1 MKPSFFSIIL
11 PTYARP
17 RQLASCL
24 RSLAR
29 LDYPR
34 DHFEVIVVDDGSGL
48 SLQPVIAPFRDHFD
62 MVVLTQMHAGP
73 AAARN
78 AGAARARGQF
88 LAFVDDDCMVASN
101 WLQALAACFVM
112 VPDHAIGGQTI
123 NALPMNS
130 YSTATQLIVDYL
142 YAYYNADHNHAQ
154 FLSSS
159 NVAMPLDRFWAVG
172 GFDTA
177 FPLAAGEDR
186 EFCNRWLCHG
196 YQMTYV
202 PEAIVYH
209 AHALTLSTFWQQHF
223 NYGRGAFCF
232 HRGYSRY
239 NRGWIKPEPFAFYID
254 LLRYPFSQKQS
265 RSSLLLALLLVLSQA
280 ATVAGFLWQGIR
292 NLVNKSLVQLIIGN
306 GSV

>member
-1 MKPSFFSIIL
+1 MRLKPPFFSIII

-17 RQLASCL
+17 RQLVGCL

-73 AAARN
+73 ATARN
-78 AGAARARGQF
+78 AGAAQARGQF

-101 WLQALAACFVM
+101 WLQALATRFVT

-123 NALPMNS
+123 NALPVNS

-142 YAYYNADHNHAQ
+142 YTYYNADHNHAQ
-154 FLSSS
+154 FLSSN
-159 NVAMPLDRFWAVG
+159 NVAMPLDRFCAVG
-172 GFDTA
+172 GFDTT

-196 YQMTYV
+196 YRMTYA

-209 AHALTLSTFWQQHF
+209 AHALTLSTFWRQHF

-232 HRGYSRY
+232 HRRYSWC
-239 NRGWIKPEPFAFYID
+239 NRGRTKLEPLAFYID
-254 LLRYPFSQKQS
+254 LLRYPFSQKQAQ
-265 RSSLLLALLLVLSQA
+265 SSLLLALLLAQSQA
-280 ATVAGFLWQGIR
+280 ATAAGFLWQGIR
-292 NLVNKSLVQLIIGN
+292 QVDEKIH
-306 GSV
+306 